1 MSERPAA
8 GSGVRRT
15 PVKLLL
21 QRLRKAEEDIKA
33 GRCIPQAQVF
43 SRLRKRLNAQK
54 RSKDSL

>member
-1 MSERPAA
+1 MPDRPAT
-8 GSGVRRT
+8 GSGVRRI

-43 SRLRKRLNAQK
+43 SRLRKKLNELK
-54 RSKDSL
+54 RSKGSP